1 MTALKK
7 NKLLMMLVIIF
18 MLLNNSIIYAFD
30 LEGKISKNVYIGEI
44 DVSDLTIEEATKKV
58 NLYIEENRYF
68 NLIYNDK
75 KIKIDKN
82 TFDLDYKIPQLA
94 QNAYN
99 VGRDKDIIKNIKT
112 KVSLKRGNKE
122 IIPIVSYYNIS
133 KIDELIKQLN
143 EQFYISPV
151 NATAEVINDKVA
163 VTKGSYGQN
172 INKQQ
177 LKSIIIYKIDN
188 LNSKDSEI
196 PITVLK
202 PKYTSKQLSKIDT
215 LLGSYE
221 TYFNPKNINRVNNIS
236 VATQATSNVII
247 NTNEKFSFNNELR
260 EKNVYNQLR
269 EAPIILNGKPDK
281 GVGGGIC
288 QVSTTIYNAAL
299 YAGMDIVE
307 ITNHSIPSPY
317 VNKGR
322 DATVCEGAIDFV
334 FKNKYNT
341 PIIVHNTILSN
352 KIVSNIYGSSDDKSD
367 IEIDTEVIET
377 ITNKKIYKNN
387 SKLRKDVKVVEQPG
401 RLGYTVNTFRIY
413 KSNGEILK
421 KELIN
426 KSYYPPCDEI
436 ILKGTKEV
444 QNEVTK

>member
-30 LEGKISKNVYIGEI
+30 LERKISKNVYIGEI

-99 VGRDKDIIKNIKT
+99 VGRDKDIITNIKT

-334 FKNKYNT
+334 FKNRYNT

-436 ILKGTKEV
+436 IFK
-444 QNEVTK
+444 

>member
-30 LEGKISKNVYIGEI
+30 LERKISKNVYIGEI

-99 VGRDKDIIKNIKT
+99 VGRDKDIITNIKT

-334 FKNKYNT
+334 FKNRYNT

-436 ILKGTKEV
+436 ILNGTKEV

>member
-30 LEGKISKNVYIGEI
+30 LEEKISKNVYIGEI

-99 VGRDKDIIKNIKT
+99 VGRDKDIITNIKT

-281 GVGGGIC
+281 
-288 QVSTTIYNAAL
+288 
-299 YAGMDIVE
+299 
-307 ITNHSIPSPY
+307 
-317 VNKGR
+317 
-322 DATVCEGAIDFV
+322 
-334 FKNKYNT
+334 
-341 PIIVHNTILSN
+341 
-352 KIVSNIYGSSDDKSD
+352 
-367 IEIDTEVIET
+367 
-377 ITNKKIYKNN
+377 
-387 SKLRKDVKVVEQPG
+387 
-401 RLGYTVNTFRIY
+401 
-413 KSNGEILK
+413 
-421 KELIN
+421 
-426 KSYYPPCDEI
+426 
-436 ILKGTKEV
+436 
-444 QNEVTK
+444 